1 MTIAKVV
8 GVPVASLTDLNDEV
22 ARAVA
27 NSFNLMEV
35 VRPRSAPK
43 EITVR
48 VGGAEAGAKR

>member
-8 GVPVASLTDLNDEV
+8 GVPVASLADLNDE
-22 ARAVA
+22 VA